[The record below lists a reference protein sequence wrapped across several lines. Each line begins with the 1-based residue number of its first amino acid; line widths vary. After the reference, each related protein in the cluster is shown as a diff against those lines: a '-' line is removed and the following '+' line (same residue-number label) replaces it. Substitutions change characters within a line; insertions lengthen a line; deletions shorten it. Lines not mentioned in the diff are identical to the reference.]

1 VKARARAATRAP
13 AAEPATRVAE
23 LTGRLGEA
31 EAESEEEEP
40 EPELLP
46 PVAVAE
52 EPEAE
57 LEAAPEAEAEAEAL
71 LDLGLVEGRTPLVT
85 AAEVG
90 RAEEP
95 AGELAEPEPEPDPE
109 APEPEPELEPEPDPE
124 LEAAES
130 EPELEPE
137 PDPELEAAE
146 SEPETP
152 EPEPEASEPAEPV
165 GEAEVAEETKPDF
178 SAIPA
183 PEVLEEAA
191 AELEDVEALQLK
203 SYRGVVSV
211 EEPVTP
217 KLGAVVPA
225 SSRMYH
231 QVLVV
236 PNRGQATSSQYCLA
250 LAVLATARFS
260 VGPVTGQPVSV
271 IQTSLP
277 PATALVFS
285 TPFSKRALA
294 SSMELGS
301 VFS

>member
-1 VKARARAATRAP
+1 MKARARAATRAP

-31 EAESEEEEP
+31 EAESEEEEPDPDPEPEAEDP

-90 RAEEP
+90 RTEEEP
-95 AGELAEPEPEPDPE
+95 AGELAEPEPEP
-109 APEPEPELEPEPDPE
+109 EPEPEVEPEPDPE
-124 LEAAES
+124 LEAPES
-130 EPELEPE
+130 EL
-137 PDPELEAAE
+137 
-146 SEPETP
+146 
-152 EPEPEASEPAEPV
+152 EASEPADPV

-178 SAIPA
+178 SATPA
-183 PEVLEEAA
+183 PEAEVLEEAA
-191 AELEDVEALQLK
+191 AELEDVEALQLR

-231 QVLVV
+231 QVLVL
-236 PNRGQATSSQYCLA
+236 PSRGQATSSQYCLA

-285 TPFSKRALA
+285 TPLSKRALA

>member
-31 EAESEEEEP
+31 EAESEEEEPEPEPEPEAEDP

-90 RAEEP
+90 RTEEEP
-95 AGELAEPEPEPDPE
+95 AGELAEPEPEPEPEPDPE
-109 APEPEPELEPEPDPE
+109 APELEPEVEPEPDPE
-124 LEAAES
+124 LEAPES
-130 EPELEPE
+130 EL
-137 PDPELEAAE
+137 
-146 SEPETP
+146 
-152 EPEPEASEPAEPV
+152 EASEPADPV

-178 SAIPA
+178 SATPA
-183 PEVLEEAA
+183 PEAEVLEEAA
-191 AELEDVEALQLK
+191 AELEDVEALQLR

-231 QVLVV
+231 QVLVL
-236 PNRGQATSSQYCLA
+236 PSRGQATSSQYCLA

-285 TPFSKRALA
+285 TPLSKRALA